1 MTDSSTTAEPSDP
14 TGAQLPG
21 PPQPWPAPPQAPVA
35 RSPKLGRVAM
45 VMAICRRR
53 SNAAVTVV
61 MAICVIS
68 TSVLMSVLL
77 GLFGTTV
84 YEYGTNTSAGFSMRP
99 DQTWFAVQ
107 MLLGSVV
114 GIWALTQGIVAA
126 AQNRGRRFG
135 VVAIVLAGAAPL
147 VSLIVWVALGFAFGH
162 HAQM

>member
-1 MTDSSTTAEPSDP
+1 M
-14 TGAQLPG
+14 
-21 PPQPWPAPPQAPVA
+21 
-35 RSPKLGRVAM
+35 
-45 VMAICRRR
+45 
-53 SNAAVTVV
+53 V

-68 TSVLMSVLL
+68 ASVLTSVLL
-77 GLFGTTV
+77 GLFGTTI
-84 YEYGTNTSAGFSMRP
+84 YEYSTGTSAGFNMRP
-99 DQTWFAVQ
+99 DQAWFTVQ
-107 MLLGSVV
+107 MLLGSIV